1 MARALKFQH
10 VDDIN
15 TLRSAIPELRGIME
29 LAVDCE
35 GVDLSKTGKLCLIQV
50 GTKEKVFCFDVIALG
65 RRVFDEGKL
74 PQYHVL
80 RHVHVPRFIA

>member
-10 VDDIN
+10 VDDLN
-15 TLRSAIPELRGIME
+15 TLRSAISELKGIME

-50 GTKEKVFCFDVIALG
+50 GTKETVFCFDVIALG
-65 RRVFDEGKL
+65 RRVFDEGEL
-74 PQYHVL
+74 AQYHL
-80 RHVHVPRFIA
+80 SCHVHVPCLIA